1 MPTDTA
7 MFELDAPIAQQAIAQ
22 LADHSPLIHC
32 ITNTVVQNFTANLL
46 LAAGAL
52 PAMIIDPSECQE
64 FAQVTDGLLLNV
76 GTLHHQHC
84 PTFFHA
90 AENANRYAT
99 PWVLD
104 PVAVGGLT
112 LRTEFC
118 RKLLSLNPSVI
129 RGNASEIS
137 VLAGEATSG
146 RGPETQLSANQALDA
161 ARQLATTIEGVV
173 VVTGEHDLI
182 TDGHR
187 TLKVSGGS
195 VLATRVTGAG
205 CALSAL
211 CAAFA
216 ALGGDRL
223 HNVASAC
230 WMMSRAGEYAA
241 EQAAGPGTFA
251 VHLLDGLAQLR
262 KMR

>member
-7 MFELDAPIAQQAIAQ
+7 IPELDVAMAQQAIAQ
-22 LADHSPLIHC
+22 VADHPPLIHC

-46 LAAGAL
+46 LAAGAI

-64 FAQVTDGLLLNV
+64 FAPIADGLLVNV
-76 GTLHHQHC
+76 GTLHHEHC
-84 PTFFHA
+84 PTYYHA
-90 AENANRYAT
+90 AENANRFAK

-137 VLAGEATSG
+137 VLAGETAGG
-146 RGPETQLSANQALDA
+146 RGPETQLSADQALDA
-161 ARQLATTIEGVV
+161 ARKLAKTIEGIV
-173 VVTGEHDLI
+173 VVTGEVDLI
-182 TDGHR
+182 TDGER

-216 ALGGDRL
+216 SLAGDRL
-223 HNVASAC
+223 SNVASAC
-230 WMMSRAGEYAA
+230 WMLSRAAEFAA
-241 EQAAGPGTFA
+241 RQAAGPGTFA
-251 VHLLDGLAQLR
+251 LHLLDGLAQQR
-262 KMR
+262 EAK

>member
-7 MFELDAPIAQQAIAQ
+7 ILELESLTAEQAIAQ
-22 LADHSPLIHC
+22 LAVRSPLIHC

-46 LAAGAL
+46 LAAGAI

-64 FAQVTDGLLLNV
+64 FAAVADGLLLNV
-76 GTLHHQHC
+76 GTLHHEHC
-84 PTFFHA
+84 PTYYHA
-90 AENANRYAT
+90 AENAHRFAK

-118 RKLLSLNPSVI
+118 RKLLALRPSII

-137 VLAGEATSG
+137 VLAGGAATG
-146 RGPETQLSANQALDA
+146 LGPETQMSTEQALA
-161 ARQLATTIEGVV
+161 AAQQLATHAESIVV
-173 VVTGEHDLI
+173 ITGEYDLT
-182 TDGHR
+182 TDGQR
-187 TLKVSGGS
+187 TYKVSGGS
-195 VLATRVTGAG
+195 ALATRVTGAG

-216 ALGGDRL
+216 TLGGDRL
-223 HNVASAC
+223 LNVASGC
-230 WMMSRAGEYAA
+230 WMMSRAAEYAA
-241 EQAAGPGTFA
+241 QHAVGPGTFA
-251 VHLLDGLAQLR
+251 MHLLDGFAQLR
-262 KMR
+262 AAP